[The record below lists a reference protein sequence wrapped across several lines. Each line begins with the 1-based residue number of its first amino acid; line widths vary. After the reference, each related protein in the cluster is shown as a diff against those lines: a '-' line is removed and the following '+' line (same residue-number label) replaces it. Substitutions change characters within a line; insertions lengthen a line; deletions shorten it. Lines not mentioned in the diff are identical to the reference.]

1 MTSAISAKDNSLQIL
16 ILLPVLLES
25 SHWLQTMIPQF
36 PYRYTKNTNNRAA
49 VASGQLMGS
58 NIG

>member
-16 ILLPVLLES
+16 ILLPVLLGS
-25 SHWLQTMIPQF
+25 SHWLQTMILQF
-36 PYRYTKNTNNRAA
+36 PYCYTKNTNGAA
-49 VASGQLMGS
+49 VASGQLMVS